1 MWEILTKDP
10 KALALAIVAHLVLLG
25 FLIFSLDWTPKL
37 DLGGKP
43 KPEAIKAVAVD
54 DTKIKAEMER
64 LETIE
69 KQKEKEAEE
78 RLNKIEEQARQAE
91 ATRKKEEQRLA
102 EIKKK
107 EEAEKERQ
115 AEIKRKKEAEAR
127 RLAEEKKK
135 EELERKKREE
145 EKRQAEAEEKR
156 KAAEAKRKAEE
167 EKRKAEEEK
176 RIAAEKALQEQ
187 LAAERAALDAAR
199 ERANQSVVAEYT
211 SAIKQKV
218 QRNWIKPSSA
228 AGGLSCE
235 VRVTLIPG
243 GDVASVRV
251 IRSSGDAVFDRS
263 VEAAVRRAAPLPLP
277 PDTALFDR
285 FRDLQF
291 RFNPT

>member
-10 KALALAIVAHLVLLG
+10 KALALAIAAHLALLG
-25 FLIFSLDWTPKL
+25 ILIFSLDWTPKL
-37 DLGGKP
+37 DVGGKP
-43 KPEAIKAVAVD
+43 RPEAIKAVAVD

-64 LETIE
+64 LDTAE
-69 KQKEKEAEE
+69 KQKEEEAVE
-78 RLNKIEEQARQAE
+78 RLKKIEEQTRQAE
-91 ATRKKEEQRLA
+91 AARKKEQQRLA
-102 EIKKK
+102 EIKKQ
-107 EEAEKERQ
+107 EAEKKRQ
-115 AEIKRKKEAEAR
+115 AEVKRKKETQAK

-135 EELERKKREE
+135 KELEQKKREE
-145 EKRQAEAEEKR
+145 EKRKAEAEKKR

-167 EKRKAEEEK
+167 EKK
-176 RIAAEKALQEQ
+176 RIAAEKALQDQ
-187 LAAERAALDAAR
+187 LAAERVALDAAR
-199 ERANQSVVAEYT
+199 EQVNQSVVAEYT

-218 QRNWIKPSSA
+218 QRSWIKPSSA
-228 AGGLSCE
+228 GSGLSCD
-235 VRVTLIPG
+235 VQVILIPG

-263 VEAAVRRAAPLPLP
+263 VEQAVRRAAPLPLP

>member
-10 KALALAIVAHLVLLG
+10 KALALAILAHLALLG
-25 FLIFSLDWTPKL
+25 ILVFSLDWTPKL
-37 DLGGKP
+37 EIGGKP
-43 KPEAIKAVAVD
+43 RPEAIKAVAVD
-54 DTKIKAEMER
+54 DTKIQEEIKRQEA
-64 LETIE
+64 LE
-69 KQKEKEAEE
+69 KQKETEAEE
-78 RLNKIEEQARQAE
+78 RLKKIEEQTRQAE
-91 ATRKKEEQRLA
+91 AARKKEEQRLA

-107 EEAEKERQ
+107 EAAEKKRQ
-115 AEIKRKKEAEAR
+115 AEIKRKKEAEAK

-135 EELERKKREE
+135 KELERKKREE
-145 EKRQAEAEEKR
+145 EKRKAEAEKKR

-167 EKRKAEEEK
+167 EKK

-218 QRNWIKPSSA
+218 QRNWIRPSATSS
-228 AGGLSCE
+228 GLSCE

-251 IRSSGDAVFDRS
+251 VKSSGDAVFDRS

-277 PDTALFDR
+277 PDSALFDR

-291 RFNPT
+291 LFKPT